1 MGKVGSS
8 TLKKSLEE
16 TYGKKRVLHTHNHK
30 EAKEYIEKW
39 SKSFDAVIVITGFR
53 EPLSRCISAYF
64 ENLTNEKNHWFVGRQ
79 EEVRGKSIDWL
90 INDYNA
96 KVVSHINTLVGPW
109 LANYESVINFKLTD
123 FTREKG
129 YLRTSLNNVHYYI
142 YKLEALTE
150 FHQGMADNQFL
161 KKVKLINSN
170 VSKEKWYA
178 KIYGDFKT
186 QYQISKDNYNA
197 LYGNIDF
204 VQCLYDQQELWCLT
218 KSFVWESKYFPEIT
232 RNN

>member
-1 MGKVGSS
+1 MKVEG
-8 TLKKSLEE
+8 
-16 TYGKKRVLHTHNHK
+16 
-30 EAKEYIEKW
+30 
-39 SKSFDAVIVITGFR
+39 
-53 EPLSRCISAYF
+53 
-64 ENLTNEKNHWFVGRQ
+64 
-79 EEVRGKSIDWL
+79 EEVVQTVWYCEEIQ
-90 INDYNA
+90 
-96 KVVSHINTLVGPW
+96 NT
-109 LANYESVINFKLTD
+109 NRD
-123 FTREKG
+123 M
-129 YLRTSLNNVHYYI
+129 
-142 YKLEALTE
+142 YKLKGMPMEYDMDM
-150 FHQGMADNQFL
+150 QGMHVNYF
-161 KKVKLINSN
+161 VSN